1 MNLTKFLEFHGTDLP
16 SVISAVD
23 RNVNLLRNDVLLA
36 VGSVAEGFGNKK
48 SDLDLL
54 LITPREGTS
63 LPVHDE
69 YGIVINKCLIDV
81 RILPKKEVD
90 DLLRKL
96 HAVTEGH
103 WDVTHAIKMTVEQR
117 TLLHRLYHGQ
127 LINTIENEHRWEVSP
142 SLSELLR
149 LKLHVARHEARTV
162 QVDLVGYR
170 DSGDYR
176 TLVHSAQH
184 LLGQAIDALTACFEL
199 TNPVSKWRFRLL
211 DQLPDH
217 WIHRFVLRGTAD
229 SASEY
234 YWKLHSLPAYLHKEG
249 ALEYA
254 LRIVSF
260 ARSIFIGA
268 EIELIERSFPRIVL
282 QNKVG
287 SSNLSRNNGPT
298 LLPALEFDV
307 DYKLIGEKAILG
319 RINEMAQMVTLT
331 TQGLAIAIL
340 HDGVTTVGEA
350 AMLALG
356 SESQWAVDFVHSTS
370 KALEE
375 AGLLFRAS

>member
-1 MNLTKFLEFHGTDLP
+1 M
-16 SVISAVD
+16 
-23 RNVNLLRNDVLLA
+23 
-36 VGSVAEGFGNKK
+36 
-48 SDLDLL
+48 
-54 LITPREGTS
+54 
-63 LPVHDE
+63 
-69 YGIVINKCLIDV
+69 
-81 RILPKKEVD
+81 
-90 DLLRKL
+90 
-96 HAVTEGH
+96 
-103 WDVTHAIKMTVEQR
+103 
-117 TLLHRLYHGQ
+117 
-127 LINTIENEHRWEVSP
+127 
-142 SLSELLR
+142 
-149 LKLHVARHEARTV
+149 
-162 QVDLVGYR
+162 
-170 DSGDYR
+170 
-176 TLVHSAQH
+176 
-184 LLGQAIDALTACFEL
+184 
-199 TNPVSKWRFRLL
+199 
-211 DQLPDH
+211 
-217 WIHRFVLRGTAD
+217 LRGTAD

-268 EIELIERSFPRIVL
+268 EIELIERSFPRIIL
-282 QNKVG
+282 HNKVG
-287 SSNLSRNNGPT
+287 SSNLSRSNGPT